1 MQTFIKE
8 FREFISRGSVVD
20 LAVGII
26 IGTAFTGIVN
36 SLVNDVIMP
45 PIGYILGDVDF
56 SNLYINLSG
65 GDFDSLAAAKEA
77 GAATINYGTF
87 INTVINFLI
96 IAFVIFVLIRQINR
110 FKREEEAPAAEP
122 TTKSCPY
129 CHTDIPIPATRCPH
143 CTSQLSETAAS
154 TT

>member
-1 MQTFIKE
+1 MQSFMKE
-8 FREFISRGSVVD
+8 FREFISRGSVID

-26 IGTAFTGIVN
+26 IGTAFTAIVN

-45 PIGYILGDVDF
+45 PIGYVLGDVDF

-65 GDFDSLAAAKEA
+65 GSYDSLAAAKEA
-77 GAATINYGTF
+77 GAATVNYGAF

-110 FKREEEAPAAEP
+110 LQREEEEAPAEP
-122 TTKSCPY
+122 TTKECPY
-129 CHTDIPIPATRCPH
+129 CYSAIPIPATRCPQ
-143 CTSQLSETAAS
+143 CTSQLADAAES
-154 TT
+154 NP